1 MDIRISES
9 NRSPPQS
16 VIAQKRNDSD
26 EFGCSTRDVYSV
38 DALSALQEWLQMTKN
53 RDSAY
58 YEGRLRRDFPR
69 IFSDL
74 RAGRFE
80 SVRQAAAFV
89 GLIHLPTR
97 VDALKREWKG
107 ATTREKNEFV
117 AWTKARKAASPAPS
131 TPIMDAA
138 GHLKPDVIRFINE
151 WTRDKR
157 IKPGKIM
164 KEIGFSNFDY
174 TLSHALRLGAP
185 IRSAVI
191 APLEVWLFRKGFKG
205 S

>member
-1 MDIRISES
+1 MRGAMS
-9 NRSPPQS
+9 
-16 VIAQKRNDSD
+16 K
-26 EFGCSTRDVYSV
+26 
-38 DALSALQEWLQMTKN
+38 K

-58 YEGRLRRDFPR
+58 FEARLKRDFLK
-69 IFSDL
+69 IFNDL
-74 RAGRFE
+74 RAGKIK
-80 SVRQAAAFV
+80 SVRQAAAAAAA

-97 VDALKREWKG
+97 VDALKREWKR
-107 ATTREKNEFV
+107 ASVREKNEFV
-117 AWTKARKAASPAPS
+117 AWTKGPKAASAAHS
-131 TPIMDAA
+131 MPIIDAA
-138 GHLKPDVIRFINE
+138 GHLKPAVIRFISG

-157 IKPGKIM
+157 ITPGKIM

-191 APLEVWLFRKGFKG
+191 PPLESWLVRKGFKG

>member
-1 MDIRISES
+1 MTK
-9 NRSPPQS
+9 
-16 VIAQKRNDSD
+16 KRDSD
-26 EFGCSTRDVYSV
+26 
-38 DALSALQEWLQMTKN
+38 
-53 RDSAY
+53 Y
-58 YEGRLRRDFPR
+58 YKDRLKRDFPA
-69 IFSDL
+69 IFADW
-74 RAGRFE
+74 RAGKFT
-80 SVRQAAAFV
+80 SVRQAAAAA

-97 VDALKREWKG
+97 VDALKREWKR
-107 ATTREKNEFV
+107 ATTAEKNQFV
-117 AWTKARKAASPAPS
+117 AWTKGRKAASVAPS
-131 TPIMDAA
+131 TPIVGAA